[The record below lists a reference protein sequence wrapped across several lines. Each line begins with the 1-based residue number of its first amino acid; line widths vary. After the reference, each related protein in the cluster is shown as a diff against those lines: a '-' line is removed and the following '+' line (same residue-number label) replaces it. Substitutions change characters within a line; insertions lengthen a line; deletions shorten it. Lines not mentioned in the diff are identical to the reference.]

1 MEEDLIKIADI
12 SYFKKTFYK
21 MSKYGVDYTDD
32 MIEQFENFYMKLYDL
47 DEKIGLEE
55 LYNLA
60 LKERTQP

>member
-1 MEEDLIKIADI
+1 
-12 SYFKKTFYK
+12 

-32 MIEQFENFYMKLYDL
+32 MIEQFENFYMELYDL